1 MVYIS
6 CIAII
11 NKNIPNIFLNLF
23 TSVWIDKFAP
33 TIAPKIPNNEIIIAT
48 LNRIFLF
55 FIFTIIAAI
64 DVGIK
69 NIKFVA
75 CAMCC
80 SNPQIFVNKKIHE
93 NMWKTNNK
101 QYLFELQ
108 KFLDLA
114 DNIKDEKLRKNIISQ
129 MLKCDKYLT
138 KIAEEE
144 LKNKER

>member
-1 MVYIS
+1 M
-6 CIAII
+6 
-11 NKNIPNIFLNLF
+11 
-23 TSVWIDKFAP
+23 
-33 TIAPKIPNNEIIIAT
+33 
-48 LNRIFLF
+48 
-55 FIFTIIAAI
+55 
-64 DVGIK
+64 
-69 NIKFVA
+69 
-75 CAMCC
+75 
-80 SNPQIFVNKKIHE
+80 NKKIHE

-108 KFLDLA
+108 KFFDLA

>member
-1 MVYIS
+1 M
-6 CIAII
+6 
-11 NKNIPNIFLNLF
+11 
-23 TSVWIDKFAP
+23 
-33 TIAPKIPNNEIIIAT
+33 
-48 LNRIFLF
+48 
-55 FIFTIIAAI
+55 
-64 DVGIK
+64 
-69 NIKFVA
+69 
-75 CAMCC
+75 
-80 SNPQIFVNKKIHE
+80 NKKIHE

-108 KFLDLA
+108 KFLYLA

>member
-1 MVYIS
+1 M
-6 CIAII
+6 
-11 NKNIPNIFLNLF
+11 
-23 TSVWIDKFAP
+23 
-33 TIAPKIPNNEIIIAT
+33 
-48 LNRIFLF
+48 
-55 FIFTIIAAI
+55 
-64 DVGIK
+64 
-69 NIKFVA
+69 
-75 CAMCC
+75 
-80 SNPQIFVNKKIHE
+80 NKKIHE

-129 MLKCDKYLT
+129 MLKCDKYLR